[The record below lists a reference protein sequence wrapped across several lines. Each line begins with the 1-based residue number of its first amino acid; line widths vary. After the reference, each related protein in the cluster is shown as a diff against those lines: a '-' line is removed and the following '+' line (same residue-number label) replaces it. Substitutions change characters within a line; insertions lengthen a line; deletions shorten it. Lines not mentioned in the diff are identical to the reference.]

1 MRDPAG
7 GCDDAAVTD
16 PTRPS
21 DLTRLPDES
30 EEELAAEE
38 ELEAELEADLE
49 EEDEAEE
56 EAEEVEPPRDDV
68 EAAAAE
74 LSASGMADQIAAG
87 ELEPAPA
94 PMPPIRAR
102 KSDLRGATQVAAPT
116 TAAPAETLPYVD
128 DRVSKVW
135 VILIALAF
143 AALFF
148 NALFLGQGGFLTAT
162 PSPSPSPNVTL
173 SPSPDG
179 SPTAPGESPSPVP
192 S

>member
-1 MRDPAG
+1 M
-7 GCDDAAVTD
+7 TD
-16 PTRPS
+16 PTRP
-21 DLTRLPDES
+21 RPDEDVTD
-30 EEELAAEE
+30 EEI
-38 ELEAELEADLE
+38 EAELEADLE
-49 EEDEAEE
+49 AEE
-56 EAEEVEPPRDDV
+56 EAEEEGEEAEGIEPPRDEV

-94 PMPPIRAR
+94 PVPPDRPR
-102 KSDLRGATQVAAPT
+102 TSGLRGATQVAAPT

-128 DRVSKVW
+128 DRVSMAW

-148 NALFLGQGGFLTAT
+148 NAFFLGQGGLLTAT
-162 PSPSPSPNVTL
+162 PSPSPSPNVTV
-173 SPSPDG
+173 SPSPGG
-179 SPTAPGESPSPVP
+179 SPSVSPQSPSAPAESPSPVP

>member
-1 MRDPAG
+1 
-7 GCDDAAVTD
+7 VTD
-16 PTRPS
+16 PTRPT
-21 DLTRLPDES
+21 DPARTPDES
-30 EEELAAEE
+30 EEEFAAAEE
-38 ELEAELEADLE
+38 LEDELEADE
-49 EEDEAEE
+49 EEE
-56 EAEEVEPPRDDV
+56 EAEEVEPPRDEV

-74 LSASGMADQIAAG
+74 LTASGMGDQIAAG

-94 PMPPIRAR
+94 PIPPDRR
-102 KSDLRGATQVAAPT
+102 GRSGLRGRTQVAAATT

-135 VILIALAF
+135 VVLIALAF

-162 PSPSPSPNVTL
+162 PSPSPSPSVTVP
-173 SPSPDG
+173 PS
-179 SPTAPGESPSPVP
+179 PGESPSPVP